1 MDKLNHHIKSIMIEN
16 FRAFKHLEIERLA
29 QINLITGPNN
39 IGKSCL
45 LEALWLYVSG
55 GHADVIKQILLSRNE
70 FDRKG
75 LEGIKSVKHLFYRD
89 ETISML
95 GVSPNPPLHMGID
108 KDNVYR
114 MLLSFSRFSY
124 KERQIAEYYR
134 HSKYQ
139 ILNSDFT
146 ENTMAN
152 WELKN
157 YPHQFIPSKGLTHQ
171 QISGLWDK
179 IDMTPLQDDVRRA
192 LSVIEPN
199 IKGVGLVTNERL
211 PMARI
216 GGEFKPVLLSSMG
229 EGMNRIF
236 ELALALVNAKDGFL
250 MIDEVENGLYHAIQ
264 YDLWDFIFKV
274 AKQLNV
280 QVFVTTHSNDT
291 IESFAE
297 INSKHDDIES
307 VLVSLRKVRTESGRV
322 VGIVIDEDELEY
334 AVHENVEVR

>member
-55 GHADVIKQILLSRNE
+55 GHADVIKQILVSRKE

-95 GVSPNPPLHMGID
+95 RLSPNHPLYMAID
-108 KDNVYR
+108 KDNVHR

-124 KERQIAEYYR
+124 EEIQIAKYR
-134 HSKYQ
+134 YNKYK
-139 ILNSDFT
+139 ILNLDFK
-146 ENTMAN
+146 EQPSAN
-152 WELKN
+152 WNLKN

-250 MIDEVENGLYHAIQ
+250 MIDEIENGLYHNIQ
-264 YDLWDFIFKV
+264 CDLWDFIFKV

-291 IESFAE
+291 IEAIE
-297 INSKHDDIES
+297 YADKQNDDIEG
-307 VLVSLRKVRTESGRV
+307 VIVSLRKVRTKLGKVTSV
-322 VGIVIDEDELEY
+322 VFHGNDLKHIVYGDI
-334 AVHENVEVR
+334 EVR